1 MFAMMLQDNAG
12 FAVFMILLML
22 LLFAVGIALLV
33 FWVMMIVDCAKRKNL
48 SDNERVV
55 WILVLVFLQA
65 LCALIYYFAV
75 KKK

>member
-1 MFAMMLQDNAG
+1 MFAMMLQDNVG

-22 LLFAVGIALLV
+22 LLFAVSIALLV
-33 FWVMMIVDCAKRKNL
+33 FWVMMIGDCAKRKNL

-65 LCALIYYFAV
+65 LGALIYYFAV

>member
-1 MFAMMLQDNAG
+1 MFAMMLQDNVG

-22 LLFAVGIALLV
+22 LLFAVSIALLV

-65 LCALIYYFAV
+65 LGALIYYFAV

>member
-33 FWVMMIVDCAKRKNL
+33 FWVMMIGDCAKRKNL

-65 LCALIYYFAV
+65 LGALIYYFAV

>member
-65 LCALIYYFAV
+65 LGALIYYFAV